1 MLATLYA
8 ITATDAIGNDWIAV
22 KGGIFTGWRVLAPEA
37 VRIRMR
43 MDRAEL
49 HSIVALRDVYVSRSY
64 AETLCA
70 QAREALPAFEWSVK
84 EFSRSPDLP
93 SEKDHKDH

>member
-22 KGGIFTGWRVLAPEA
+22 KEGIFTGWRVLAPEA
-37 VRIRMR
+37 LRIRMR
-43 MDRAEL
+43 MDR
-49 HSIVALRDVYVSRSY
+49 HKPWPHLRDVYVSRSY

-84 EFSRSPDLP
+84 KFSRSPDAP
-93 SEKDHKDH
+93 SEKDQKSC

>member
-1 MLATLYA
+1 MLTTLYA
-8 ITATDAIGNDWIAV
+8 ITATDAIV
-22 KGGIFTGWRVLAPEA
+22 KEGIFTGWRVLAPEA

-43 MDRAEL
+43 MDR
-49 HSIVALRDVYVSRSY
+49 HKPWPHLRDVYVSRSY

-84 EFSRSPDLP
+84 KFSRSPDP
-93 SEKDHKDH
+93 SEKDQKTP